1 MYKTV
6 AAMLQFSFC
15 CNTKVTFIIITIT
28 ITISNLKN
36 KRIDLNV
43 ITLYN
48 MLIIAT
54 LTYLFIMHEH
64 KHIFI
69 LVGGKRLSRR

>member
-1 MYKTV
+1 M
-6 AAMLQFSFC
+6 
-15 CNTKVTFIIITIT
+15 TFIIITIT

-36 KRIDLNV
+36 KRIDLKV
-43 ITLYN
+43 ITLYK

-54 LTYLFIMHEH
+54 LTYLFRMLEH

-69 LVGGKRLSRR
+69 LVGGKKAE